1 MAIQEILNTSGA
13 VDPVKSGKN
22 ASSSSKTAVRAK
34 ENESSESDERSDR
47 VELSDE
53 ARAMYEAKQSA
64 RFETIRE
71 RIRQGFYF
79 QKDVTEKVVDAML
92 KDIKKGPAGA

>member
-1 MAIQEILNTSGA
+1 MAIQEILGTAGA
-13 VDPVKSGKN
+13 VDPLKGGSRTQ
-22 ASSSSKTAVRAK
+22 TAHKGSIPEK
-34 ENESSESDERSDR
+34 EATESDEKSDR
-47 VELSDE
+47 VDVSDE
-53 ARAMYEAKQSA
+53 ARALYASQLSG

-92 KDIKKGPAGA
+92 KDIKKGPSEP

>member
-1 MAIQEILNTSGA
+1 MAIQEILSTSGA
-13 VDPVKSGKN
+13 VDPVKGGK
-22 ASSSSKTAVRAK
+22 STSTSSKGGVRSK
-34 ENESSESDERSDR
+34 DKNDSEDRSDR

-53 ARAMYEAKQSA
+53 ARAMYESQQSA

-92 KDIKKGPAGA
+92 KDIKQGPAES